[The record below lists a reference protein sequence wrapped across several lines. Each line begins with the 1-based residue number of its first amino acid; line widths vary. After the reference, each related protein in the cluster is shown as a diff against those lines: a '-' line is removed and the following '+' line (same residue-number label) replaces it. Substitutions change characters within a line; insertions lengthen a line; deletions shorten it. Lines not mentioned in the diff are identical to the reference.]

1 LRFSRN
7 PNDLHRKACDSA
19 EIQMSCLEKLAIQQK
34 SKSVAQK
41 SLRFSR
47 NPNELH
53 RKPCDL
59 AEIQMSCVEKF
70 AIQQK
75 SK

>member
-1 LRFSRN
+1 MQFSRN
-7 PNDLHRKACDSA
+7 PIELRRKACDSA
-19 EIQMSCLEKLAIQQK
+19 EIQMSCLEKLSIQQK

-41 SLRFSR
+41 SFRFSR
-47 NPNELH
+47 NPNELR
-53 RKPCDL
+53 RKVCDS
-59 AEIQMSCVEKF
+59 AEIQMICIEKR